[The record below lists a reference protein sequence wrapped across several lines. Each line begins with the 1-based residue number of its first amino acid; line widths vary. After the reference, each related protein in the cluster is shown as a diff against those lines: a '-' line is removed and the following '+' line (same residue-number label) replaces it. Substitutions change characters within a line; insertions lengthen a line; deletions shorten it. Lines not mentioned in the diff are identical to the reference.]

1 MYSTW
6 HSAEHRA
13 LQCSAEAPRDLA
25 PLDST
30 RVLGDS
36 SRSTKDLFQE
46 GGQGSHRFFER
57 RRNFVTSTR
66 LHQGPKTLSPYSPEP
81 AAWPHTACGRGPGL
95 GMQAPITNPALP
107 FCPPSFCSTECPSPA
122 YQNFLGPGSKKI
134 SRWNT
139 PVCGFL

>member
-1 MYSTW
+1 MPDTERYSAVLRRHVTW
-6 HSAEHRA
+6 LHWTLPE
-13 LQCSAEAPRDLA
+13 CWEM
-25 PLDST
+25 
-30 RVLGDS
+30 S